1 MNLIAIIVGCL
12 AGIGM
17 GFLIPTIP
25 YTASNYLAIGIVAA
39 MDTVIGGFA
48 SNLKGTFDIKVFV
61 SGFITN
67 TLLAILL
74 TFIGQRLNVDI
85 YLAAIIVFV
94 GRMLSNLGIIRRIYL
109 ERLEQKKPA
118 HRRKIDTEKTV
129 KVAEDEPKI
138 I

>member
-1 MNLIAIIVGCL
+1 MNLIAIIIGCL

-39 MDTVIGGFA
+39 MDTVIGGYA

-61 SGFITN
+61 SGFFMN
-67 TLLAILL
+67 TVLAILL

-109 ERLEQKKPA
+109 EKLEQKKPV
-118 HRRKIDTEKTV
+118 HRRKIDPEKTV
-129 KVAEDEPKI
+129 KVADDEPKI

>member
-1 MNLIAIIVGCL
+1 MNLIAIIIGCL

-39 MDTVIGGFA
+39 MDTVIGGYA

-109 ERLEQKKPA
+109 EKLEQKKPT

-129 KVAEDEPKI
+129 KIAEDEPKI

>member
-61 SGFITN
+61 TGFFTN
-67 TLLAILL
+67 TVLAILL

-94 GRMLSNLGIIRRIYL
+94 GRMLANLGIIRRIYI
-109 ERLEQKKPA
+109 EKLEQKKSPFK
-118 HRRKIDTEKTV
+118 RKNDAEKV
-129 KVAEDEPKI
+129 IKVSDEEPKI

>member
-1 MNLIAIIVGCL
+1 MNLIAIIIGCL

-39 MDTVIGGFA
+39 MDTVIGGYA

-61 SGFITN
+61 SGFFMN
-67 TLLAILL
+67 TVLAILL

-109 ERLEQKKPA
+109 EKLEQKKPG
-118 HRRKIDTEKTV
+118 HRRKIDPEKTV
-129 KVAEDEPKI
+129 KVADDEPKI

>member
-61 SGFITN
+61 TGFFTN
-67 TLLAILL
+67 TVLAILL
-74 TFIGQRLNVDI
+74 TFSGQRLNVDI

-94 GRMLSNLGIIRRIYL
+94 GRMLANLGIIRRIYI
-109 ERLEQKKPA
+109 EKLEQKKSPFK
-118 HRRKIDTEKTV
+118 RKIDVEKKI
-129 KVAEDEPKI
+129 KVSDDEPKI

>member
-1 MNLIAIIVGCL
+1 MNIIAIIIGCL

-39 MDTVIGGFA
+39 MDTVIGGYA
-48 SNLKGTFDIKVFV
+48 SNLKGTFDIKIFV

-109 ERLEQKKPA
+109 EKLEQKRPSSK
-118 HRRKIDTEKTV
+118 RKNDTEKKIKISEEET
-129 KVAEDEPKI
+129 KI

>member
-1 MNLIAIIVGCL
+1 MNLIAIIIGCL

-39 MDTVIGGFA
+39 MDTVIGGYA

-61 SGFITN
+61 SGFVMN

-109 ERLEQKKPA
+109 EKLEQKKTPFK
-118 HRRKIDTEKTV
+118 RKIDIEKNV
-129 KVAEDEPKI
+129 KVSDEEPKI

>member
-1 MNLIAIIVGCL
+1 MNLIAIIIGCL

-61 SGFITN
+61 SGFVTN

-94 GRMLSNLGIIRRIYL
+94 GRMFTNLAIIRRYYIDKL
-109 ERLEQKKPA
+109 SKKF
-118 HRRKIDTEKTV
+118 EK
-129 KVAEDEPKI
+129 EDGVEYKN
-138 I
+138 

>member
-1 MNLIAIIVGCL
+1 MNLIAIIIGCL

-39 MDTVIGGFA
+39 MDTVIGGYA

-61 SGFITN
+61 SGFFMN
-67 TLLAILL
+67 TVLAILL

-109 ERLEQKKPA
+109 EKLEQKKPT

-129 KVAEDEPKI
+129 KIAEDEPKI

>member
-1 MNLIAIIVGCL
+1 MNLIAIIIGCL
-12 AGIGM
+12 VGIGM

-109 ERLEQKKPA
+109 EKLEQKKPT

-129 KVAEDEPKI
+129 KIAEDEPKI

>member
-61 SGFITN
+61 SGFFVN
-67 TLLAILL
+67 TVLAILL

-138 I
+138 M

>member
-1 MNLIAIIVGCL
+1 MNLIAIIIGCL

-39 MDTVIGGFA
+39 MDTVIGGYA

-61 SGFITN
+61 SGFVMN
-67 TLLAILL
+67 TVLAILL

-109 ERLEQKKPA
+109 EKLEQKKPG
-118 HRRKIDTEKTV
+118 HRRKIDPEKNV

>member
-1 MNLIAIIVGCL
+1 M
-12 AGIGM
+12 
-17 GFLIPTIP
+17 
-25 YTASNYLAIGIVAA
+25 
-39 MDTVIGGFA
+39 
-48 SNLKGTFDIKVFV
+48 
-61 SGFITN
+61 N

-109 ERLEQKKPA
+109 EKLEQKKTPFK
-118 HRRKIDTEKTV
+118 RKIDIEKNV
-129 KVAEDEPKI
+129 KVSDEEPKI